1 MSQLEL
7 LKKTLNALEAHNIEY
22 MLVGSFVSSLYGE
35 PRSTQDIDMIVS
47 INRNHIANLVKHFPP
62 PKYYLDEELI
72 QIAIE
77 NEKMFNL
84 LDTEEGDKIDFYI
97 QKKEPYEIEK
107 FQRRIK
113 KSFLGMEVFFLS
125 PEDLILSKLVWSK
138 KSGYSEKQFHDVKG
152 VVRVQ
157 KDNLDYPYLEKKVIE
172 LKLEEFWERLKK
184 EL

>member
-1 MSQLEL
+1 
-7 LKKTLNALEAHNIEY
+7 
-22 MLVGSFVSSLYGE
+22 
-35 PRSTQDIDMIVS
+35 
-47 INRNHIANLVKHFPP
+47 
-62 PKYYLDEELI
+62 
-72 QIAIE
+72 
-77 NEKMFNL
+77 
-84 LDTEEGDKIDFYI
+84 
-97 QKKEPYEIEK
+97 
-107 FQRRIK
+107 
-113 KSFLGMEVFFLS
+113 MEVFFLS